1 MLIDHFFS
9 QSVQTLDAV
18 DGKQAR
24 QLNLSGP
31 LGELFDHGM
40 DSISTFLVSTSG
52 TLIILIRSILLSLD
66 CWKDQKTVAMTS
78 LCGEEPLLLL
88 RRVSEFLIGQ

>member
-1 MLIDHFFS
+1 MTLETSPKIPKKVYLTDFI
-9 QSVQTLDAV
+9 QTLDAV

-24 QLNLSGP
+24 RLNLSGP

-52 TLIILIRSILLSLD
+52 N
-66 CWKDQKTVAMTS
+66 
-78 LCGEEPLLLL
+78 
-88 RRVSEFLIGQ
+88 